1 MLKQIVDSI
10 IDAEKSAEQTVAKA
24 QEQSKNILFE
34 AQTKADEIAEKS
46 VAENKKLAKSLED
59 EATAKADKQAAKVL
73 ADGKKQADENIL
85 KFNKNKDKTVDFVI
99 GRLVDKCQ

>member
-46 VAENKKLAKSLED
+46 AAENK
-59 EATAKADKQAAKVL
+59 
-73 ADGKKQADENIL
+73 
-85 KFNKNKDKTVDFVI
+85 
-99 GRLVDKCQ
+99 